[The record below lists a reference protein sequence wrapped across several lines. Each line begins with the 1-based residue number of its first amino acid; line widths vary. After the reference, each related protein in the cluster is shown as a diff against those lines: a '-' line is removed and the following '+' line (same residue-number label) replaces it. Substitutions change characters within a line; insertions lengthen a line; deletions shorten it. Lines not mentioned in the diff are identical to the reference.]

1 MNPRRHSHAMKLAL
15 LDCLASG
22 AKASVL
28 DSFDVKREELR
39 EWLNAL
45 LAEGRAAGCPAAR
58 MATDDMVPWTPM
70 TDKEM
75 AA

>member
-15 LDCLASG
+15 LSSLT
-22 AKASVL
+22 
-28 DSFDVKREELR
+28 FDALRGTLEAHDVTREELR
-39 EWLNAL
+39 EWLTAL
-45 LAEGRAAGCPAAR
+45 LTEARAAGCPAAR
-58 MATDDMVPWTPM
+58 MATDQMVPWTPM